1 MKQPS
6 VLFINRVY
14 PPHRGASGRMLY
26 DLSRAFREDGWHVTV
41 LTTGPERAKE
51 TLASGIEVRRV
62 KGVLRH
68 KTARAYMLIWL
79 RLFLAGLR
87 LPRHQLV
94 VSMSDP
100 PLLLV
105 ASHYIAKVKNSYHM
119 HWCQD
124 VYPDLLPKLG
134 KAPPGFIMRILT
146 RVSRRLMKRCD
157 KVVAIGRCM
166 ARYLTHSGVE
176 PARVA
181 VIPNWA
187 GPELTGDRK
196 NRRQQKA
203 RTHFNTVETDRELY
217 GDSRPRFRVLYA
229 GKLGLAHPVAT
240 ILDAAEILQQ
250 DYDDIE
256 FVFAGNGAGHNHVAE
271 ERSRRG
277 IDNIRMLPRQPIE
290 RLPGLMESGDMH
302 FVTMPQDCA
311 GLFVPCK
318 MYSAL
323 AVKRPI
329 ILVGPDDSEVGRVVQ
344 DFSAGA
350 VVAQG
355 DAQALA
361 RVIAHYRD
369 DGESWFAAHEGAI
382 KAREVFVPAE
392 SRGAW
397 LERARALINSGGAG
411 L

>member
-26 DLSRAFREDGWHVTV
+26 DLSRAFRENGWHVTV
-41 LTTGPERAKE
+41 LTTGPEAAQE

-62 KGVLRH
+62 KGVLRR
-68 KTARAYMLIWL
+68 KTAPAYMLIWL
-79 RLFLAGLR
+79 RLVLLGLR

-105 ASHYIAKVKNSYHM
+105 AAHYIAKFKNSYHM

-134 KAPPGFIMRILT
+134 KAPPGFVMRILT
-146 RVSRRLMKRCD
+146 RMSRRLMKRCD

-187 GPELTGDRK
+187 EPELTGDRK
-196 NRRQQKA
+196 RRRQQQA
-203 RTHFNTVETDRELY
+203 RTHANTAEADRELY
-217 GDSRPRFRVLYA
+217 GDSRPRFRVLYS
-229 GKLGLAHPVAT
+229 GTLGLAHPVGT
-240 ILDAAEILQQ
+240 ILDAAEILLSH
-250 DYDDIE
+250 YDDIE
-256 FVFAGNGAGHNHVAE
+256 FVFCGNGSGHEYVAS

-277 IDNIRMLPRQPIE
+277 IDNIRMLPRQPID

-302 FVTMPQDCA
+302 LITMPQDCA
-311 GLFVPCK
+311 GLLVPCK
-318 MYSAL
+318 LYSAL
-323 AVKRPI
+323 AANRPV
-329 ILVGPDDSEVGRVVQ
+329 ILVGPEDTEIGRVIN
-344 DFSAGA
+344 DFSAGSI
-350 VVAQG
+350 VAQG

-369 DGESWFAAHEGAI
+369 DGEAWFAAHEGAM
-382 KAREVFVPAE
+382 KARQVFVPSE
-392 SRGAW
+392 SHTAW

-411 L
+411 F